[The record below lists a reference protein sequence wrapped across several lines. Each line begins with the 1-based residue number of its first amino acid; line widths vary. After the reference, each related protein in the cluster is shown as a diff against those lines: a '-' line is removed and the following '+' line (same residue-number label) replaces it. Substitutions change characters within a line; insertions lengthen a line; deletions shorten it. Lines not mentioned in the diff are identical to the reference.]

1 MAENTTHEII
11 PQEKEEKFKEEKV
24 MAENTT
30 HEIIPQ
36 EKEEKFKEEKVSNI
50 KFSSCEAI
58 PSINE
63 IREEEEPVVKESAS
77 LKNSVTDKIPEI
89 KRKKAKRVKSFEAN
103 STKLVVKSAIIDT
116 PIDPTMEPKNIE
128 KKNVLKKK
136 DQTRSAVIKPDS
148 FQTHPEEKK
157 KVIAQNLKNL

>member
-1 MAENTTHEII
+1 
-11 PQEKEEKFKEEKV
+11 

-116 PIDPTMEPKNIE
+116 PIAPTMEPKNKE
-128 KKNVLKKK
+128 KKKNVLKKRVK
-136 DQTRSAVIKPDS
+136 L
-148 FQTHPEEKK
+148 
-157 KVIAQNLKNL
+157 AQPL